1 MRKFVNLLF
10 AVIALGACRAK
21 ERSTEVRY
29 VVKEKPNLP
38 YGWYRMLEQYPNT
51 DGQQPTG
58 AVNASAYLCANM
70 ETGDTILVLSTKT
83 KEWYHRNFEA
93 VLYPDQGVS
102 VGDTLLLA
110 VDAQFDKRYQRYKR
124 AIGNVK
130 VLLQ

>member
-10 AVIALGACRAK
+10 AVIALGACRSK
-21 ERSTEVRY
+21 ESSTAVRY
-29 VVKEKPNLP
+29 VVREKPNLP

-51 DGQQPTG
+51 DGQHTSG
-58 AVNASAYLCANM
+58 GVNASAYLCANM

-83 KEWYHRNFEA
+83 REWYRHNYEA
-93 VLYPDQGVS
+93 VLYPDSGVS

-110 VDAQFDKRYQRYKR
+110 VDAQFDKKYRHYKR

-130 VLLQ
+130 VLLE